1 MKMKTN
7 LTTPREEKHKSQRS
21 PWLRAA
27 VLGVN
32 DGIVSTSSL
41 MLGVLGASAN
51 QTAIVTA
58 GIAGLVAGA
67 ISMGVGE
74 YVSVS
79 SQKDSEK
86 SDIAIEK
93 RALELHPNEKL
104 TELALLYEKRGVDK
118 DTAFVVAKQLQAHDA
133 VGAYVKDALNI
144 DQAILANPVQ
154 AAIASVASF
163 SIGAIIPII
172 ATLLSTGPNRIY
184 LIVGAS
190 IIGLAISGTIGAYI
204 GGGNKI
210 IAALRVLI
218 GGVIGMAITYGIGL
232 LIGHAV

>member
-1 MKMKTN
+1 MKTN
-7 LTTPREEKHKSQRS
+7 LTTPHEEKHKSQRS

-93 RALELHPNEKL
+93 RALELHPDEEL
-104 TELALLYEKRGVDK
+104 AELALIYEKRGVDK
-118 DTAFVVAKQLQAHDA
+118 DTALVVAKQLQARDA
-133 VGAYVKDALNI
+133 VGAHVKDELNI

-154 AAIASVASF
+154 AAVASVASF
-163 SIGAIIPII
+163 SLGAIIPII

-218 GGVIGMAITYGIGL
+218 GGAIGMAITYSIGL